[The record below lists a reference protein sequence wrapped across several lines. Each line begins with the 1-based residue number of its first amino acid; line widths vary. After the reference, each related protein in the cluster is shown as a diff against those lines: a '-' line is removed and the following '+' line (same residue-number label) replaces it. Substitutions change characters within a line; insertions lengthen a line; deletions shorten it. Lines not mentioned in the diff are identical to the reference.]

1 MSNLKQK
8 HKDYLIKNEIKDL
21 TDLVNYVEILRNTS
35 NLQGEDR
42 QMLFDFAF
50 LIVNEQSSLKS
61 FFAENF
67 RQELHNQLGITN
79 NNVNVKSSD
88 SLFTKTSDIID
99 EINKM
104 GCAPTPSKEFYNA
117 FKKVAEDEDKAKWV
131 RANFYH
137 TLGNSKDFIE
147 VCEFLSLE
155 DAKKY
160 FNNSTN
166 TEAFYYKYGTKELI
180 EKEEKIKPSP
190 TFMDE
195 VLEQANYD
203 SAFNEG
209 FTSLKKEDWKAL
221 EENRT
226 GTATEVPKFYNYL
239 DFQLPQYPN
248 LEERNKAIEDS
259 FKNTIKVLTGEANSG
274 DTFKSGKKETEGKL
288 NYELDWEFIQQ
299 LAERMSQN
307 KGKYKPYNWMQP
319 IDVEKLKQSLFRHVV
334 EVMKGNYEDDGR
346 TFGHL
351 ESISANVM
359 MINYQLKNSVK

>member
-35 NLQGEDR
+35 NLEGEDK

-50 LIVNEQSSLKS
+50 LITNEQLSLKS
-61 FFAENF
+61 FFAENK
-67 RQELHNQLGITN
+67 N
-79 NNVNVKSSD
+79 
-88 SLFTKTSDIID
+88 
-99 EINKM
+99 
-104 GCAPTPSKEFYNA
+104 PSKEFYNA
-117 FKKVAEDEDKAKWV
+117 FKQ
-131 RANFYH
+131 
-137 TLGNSKDFIE
+137 SI
-147 VCEFLSLE
+147 S
-155 DAKKY
+155 
-160 FNNSTN
+160 
-166 TEAFYYKYGTKELI
+166 
-180 EKEEKIKPSP
+180 SP

-195 VLEQANYD
+195 VINDLQGKEKIVYN
-203 SAFNEG
+203 N
-209 FTSLKKEDWKAL
+209 TSDFVDMILNDLDRKDNFRKKIKI
-221 EENRT
+221 EET
-226 GTATEVPKFYNYL
+226 STEVPKFTSINIEQILPKHVFDTIEKQEDKKKSEKEFDY
-239 DFQLPQYPN
+239 QLPPYPT
-248 LEERNKAIEDS
+248 LEERNKAIEES
-259 FKNTIKVLTGEANSG
+259 FKNTIKVLIGEANSG
-274 DTFKSGKKETEGKL
+274 DTFELGKKETEGKL

-359 MINYQLKNSVK
+359 MINYQLKNKS

>member
-50 LIVNEQSSLKS
+50 LITNEQLSLKS

-67 RQELHNQLGITN
+67 RQELYNQLGIIN
-79 NNVNVKSSD
+79 DNVNVKSSD
-88 SLFTKTSDIID
+88 SCFTKTSDIID

-104 GCAPTPSKEFYNA
+104 GCSPTPSKEFYNA
-117 FKKVAEDEDKAKWV
+117 FKQ
-131 RANFYH
+131 
-137 TLGNSKDFIE
+137 TTS
-147 VCEFLSLE
+147 
-155 DAKKY
+155 
-160 FNNSTN
+160 
-166 TEAFYYKYGTKELI
+166 
-180 EKEEKIKPSP
+180 SP

-195 VLEQANYD
+195 VLD
-203 SAFNEG
+203 SN
-209 FTSLKKEDWKAL
+209 TT
-221 EENRT
+221 R
-226 GTATEVPKFYNYL
+226 TEVPNFNIIDIK
-239 DFQLPQYPN
+239 QVLPKHVFDTIEKQEDKKEGFNSSDSPLGDGSSIWKDVLAREFDILTQYPT

-259 FKNTIKVLTGEANSG
+259 FKNTVKVLTGEANSG
-274 DTFKSGKKETEGKL
+274 DTFELGKKETEGKL

-346 TFGHL
+346 AFGHL
-351 ESISANVM
+351 ESISANIM

>member
-1 MSNLKQK
+1 MSHFKQK

-50 LIVNEQSSLKS
+50 LIVNEQPSLKS
-61 FFAENF
+61 FFAENKVQEDAF
-67 RQELHNQLGITN
+67 RGIFTYEIEESEKTN
-79 NNVNVKSSD
+79 
-88 SLFTKTSDIID
+88 
-99 EINKM
+99 
-104 GCAPTPSKEFYNA
+104 PSKEFYNA
-117 FKKVAEDEDKAKWV
+117 FKKVSEDEDKTKWV
-131 RANFYH
+131 RVDFYY
-137 TLGNSKDFIE
+137 TLENGTHFIE
-147 VCEFLSLE
+147 VSEFTSLE

-160 FNNSTN
+160 FNNSKN

-180 EKEEKIKPSP
+180 EKEDKSKNSPTLERFSDTEHIEESKRRFIERYRYGNPLNVLEITKCNTHLELEGVLNKIENKSSP

-195 VLEQANYD
+195 VLD
-203 SAFNEG
+203 SNS
-209 FTSLKKEDWKAL
+209 TIT
-221 EENRT
+221 EE
-226 GTATEVPKFYNYL
+226 PKFVPGFGYMSKRGKIITYK
-239 DFQLPQYPN
+239 QK
-248 LEERNKAIEDS
+248 EE
-259 FKNTIKVLTGEANSG
+259 FGV
-274 DTFKSGKKETEGKL
+274 KETEGKL

>member
-8 HKDYLIKNEIKDL
+8 HKDYLINNEIKDL

-35 NLQGEDR
+35 NLKGEDR

-50 LIVNEQSSLKS
+50 LITNEQLSLKS
-61 FFAENF
+61 FFAENK
-67 RQELHNQLGITN
+67 N
-79 NNVNVKSSD
+79 
-88 SLFTKTSDIID
+88 
-99 EINKM
+99 
-104 GCAPTPSKEFYNA
+104 PSKEFFNA
-117 FKKVAEDEDKAKWV
+117 FKKFAENEDRYERVRGNFYRRLGDDTLGIVVAEFD
-131 RANFYH
+131 
-137 TLGNSKDFIE
+137 
-147 VCEFLSLE
+147 SLE
-155 DAKKY
+155 NAKMFFK
-160 FNNSTN
+160 NSPTLI
-166 TEAFYYKYGTKELI
+166 EAFYNTCATNELI
-180 EKEEKIKPSP
+180 EKEEKSKNSP

-195 VLEQANYD
+195 VLD
-203 SAFNEG
+203 SN
-209 FTSLKKEDWKAL
+209 T
-221 EENRT
+221 T
-226 GTATEVPKFYNYL
+226 VTEVPNFDSIILGERPKRGKIIAYN
-239 DFQLPQYPN
+239 N
-248 LEERNKAIEDS
+248 LTSCKDIDKVIEDS

-274 DTFKSGKKETEGKL
+274 DTFKMGEKETAGKL

-346 TFGHL
+346 AFGHL

>member
-8 HKDYLIKNEIKDL
+8 HKDYLIKNGIKDL

-61 FFAENF
+61 FFAENK
-67 RQELHNQLGITN
+67 N
-79 NNVNVKSSD
+79 
-88 SLFTKTSDIID
+88 
-99 EINKM
+99 
-104 GCAPTPSKEFYNA
+104 PSKEFYNA
-117 FKKVAEDEDKAKWV
+117 FKQ
-131 RANFYH
+131 
-137 TLGNSKDFIE
+137 
-147 VCEFLSLE
+147 
-155 DAKKY
+155 
-160 FNNSTN
+160 STS
-166 TEAFYYKYGTKELI
+166 
-180 EKEEKIKPSP
+180 SP

-195 VLEQANYD
+195 VLEQANKEKWNPLD
-203 SAFNEG
+203 ELHKRAAKEMFN
-209 FTSLKKEDWKAL
+209 TIKDEDGQFNSTCQG
-221 EENRT
+221 ET
-226 GTATEVPKFYNYL
+226 HTEVPIWLTNEYRLGFKDSEKYIKIEFDDSKQKF
-239 DFQLPQYPN
+239 
-248 LEERNKAIEDS
+248 
-259 FKNTIKVLTGEANSG
+259 
-274 DTFKSGKKETEGKL
+274 GKKETEGKL

>member
-35 NLQGEDR
+35 NLQEEDR

-61 FFAENF
+61 FFAENK
-67 RQELHNQLGITN
+67 N
-79 NNVNVKSSD
+79 
-88 SLFTKTSDIID
+88 
-99 EINKM
+99 
-104 GCAPTPSKEFYNA
+104 PSKEFYNA
-117 FKKVAEDEDKAKWV
+117 FKQTSKNEDTEV
-131 RANFYH
+131 RANFYIKNH
-137 TLGNSKDFIE
+137 SFVTI
-147 VCEFLSLE
+147 VMEFSSIE
-155 DAKKY
+155 DAKEY
-160 FNNSTN
+160 FKHSIN
-166 TEAFYYKYGTKELI
+166 THAFYYKKHGINELI
-180 EKEEKIKPSP
+180 EKEEKSKNSP
-190 TFMDE
+190 AFMDE
-195 VLEQANYD
+195 VLGQSNYD

-209 FTSLKKEDWKAL
+209 FTSLKKKDWKVL

-226 GTATEVPKFYNYL
+226 GTATEVPKFYNY
-239 DFQLPQYPN
+239 

-259 FKNTIKVLTGEANSG
+259 FKNTIKVLTGEATSG
-274 DTFKSGKKETEGKL
+274 DTFKLGKKETEGKL

-346 TFGHL
+346 AFGHL

>member
-35 NLQGEDR
+35 NLKGEDR

-50 LIVNEQSSLKS
+50 LITNEQLSLKS
-61 FFAENF
+61 FFAENK
-67 RQELHNQLGITN
+67 N
-79 NNVNVKSSD
+79 
-88 SLFTKTSDIID
+88 
-99 EINKM
+99 
-104 GCAPTPSKEFYNA
+104 PSKEFYNA
-117 FKKVAEDEDKAKWV
+117 FKTLTEIEDKSKWI
-131 RANFYH
+131 RANFY
-137 TLGNSKDFIE
+137 TYSETNEPIIQVCGFI
-147 VCEFLSLE
+147 SIE
-155 DAKKY
+155 DAKNY
-160 FNNSTN
+160 FSTSQN
-166 TEAFYYKYGTKELI
+166 TEAFYYTYGTDELI
-180 EKEEKIKPSP
+180 EKEEKSKSFP

-195 VLEQANYD
+195 VINNLQEDKIEMRKFQEQKTETSTEAPD
-203 SAFNEG
+203 FKECLGVQMREG
-209 FTSLKKEDWKAL
+209 KIFTYKLK
-221 EENRT
+221 EE
-226 GTATEVPKFYNYL
+226 
-239 DFQLPQYPN
+239 
-248 LEERNKAIEDS
+248 I
-259 FKNTIKVLTGEANSG
+259 
-274 DTFKSGKKETEGKL
+274 GKKETEGKL

-359 MINYQLKNSVK
+359 MINYQLKNKS